1 MNKQLYSQ
9 IKTELKEY
17 PELKQLFKMELI
29 YGQIA
34 FSICN
39 NVSISVIPEFIN
51 ALLQSQMNV
60 NILGLITLQK
70 IYDLPD
76 ISARILTNQ
85 ISLGLL
91 SIINIDRNLHK
102 KIETY
107 APRVQKLKII
117 AYIEERVGELFGI
130 SFLLGFITKESQKKI
145 MNWPLVK
152 QAGIAFGVC
161 HYIIDCN
168 DENMSIYTWHTKN
181 EVIDIFSERLDAF
194 RDASIKTR
202 IHNQFLEDK
211 YNNMLQEFKTKIKLI
226 NKSHLSMQ

>member
-76 ISARILTNQ
+76 ISARILTKNNC
-85 ISLGLL
+85 IYRRTRRRIVWHFFFIGIYNKRIPKKNNELAFSKTSRYCIWSL
-91 SIINIDRNLHK
+91 SLH
-102 KIETY
+102 Y
-107 APRVQKLKII
+107 
-117 AYIEERVGELFGI
+117 
-130 SFLLGFITKESQKKI
+130 
-145 MNWPLVK
+145 
-152 QAGIAFGVC
+152 
-161 HYIIDCN
+161 
-168 DENMSIYTWHTKN
+168 
-181 EVIDIFSERLDAF
+181 RL
-194 RDASIKTR
+194 
-202 IHNQFLEDK
+202 Q
-211 YNNMLQEFKTKIKLI
+211 
-226 NKSHLSMQ
+226 